1 MSQNKQVAAAIARV
15 PHLDLQELKT
25 LRENAL
31 RYGENAAALVHAI
44 DARLADFDAAGGLA
58 HHRLEFARQML
69 RIVERGQPRQWQEG
83 RSVFNK
89 AVLKNGDN
97 PFVVWMKGNTARQIP
112 ITKALQDV
120 LPEFPHIE
128 RDKDVQSGRVS
139 WRRRGK
145 SAGWPTEM
153 RQKRKLGPGRR
164 AVAHRPCRQNAGFAV
179 ELCSQGEAAL

>member
-1 MSQNKQVAAAIARV
+1 MSQNKQVAAAIGRV
-15 PHLDLQELKT
+15 PHLDLQGLKT

-31 RYGENAAALVHAI
+31 RFGEEAAALVQAI

-69 RIVERGQPRQWQEG
+69 RIVERGRPRQWQEG
-83 RSVFNK
+83 RSIFNK
-89 AVLKNGDN
+89 AVLENGDN

-112 ITKALQDV
+112 ITKALEDV

-139 WRRRGK
+139 WRLKG
-145 SAGWPTEM
+145 
-153 RQKRKLGPGRR
+153 
-164 AVAHRPCRQNAGFAV
+164 
-179 ELCSQGEAAL
+179 

>member
-1 MSQNKQVAAAIARV
+1 MTQNKHVAAALGRV
-15 PHLDLQELKT
+15 PDMDLQELRT

-31 RYGENAAALVHAI
+31 RFGEDSAPLVEAI

-58 HHRLEFARQML
+58 RHRLEFARQML
-69 RIVERGQPRQWQEG
+69 RIVERGRPRQWQEG

-89 AVLKNGDN
+89 AVLENSDN

-112 ITKALQDV
+112 ITKALEDV

-139 WRRRGK
+139 WRLRG
-145 SAGWPTEM
+145 
-153 RQKRKLGPGRR
+153 
-164 AVAHRPCRQNAGFAV
+164 
-179 ELCSQGEAAL
+179 